1 VVLDSLG
8 RNIETLY
15 RPRAATAP
23 QLIHCIKECILFN
36 CNHKSYF
43 HRSISKCMRNLI
55 MNSSQFSLATLFT
68 LLILLYTQANANDGL
83 ASCSGPTLD
92 TTHQN
97 STKSLTSPI
106 SLWKVDNLSLTRGQN
121 FTIYIESNPSVGDNW
136 NVSFDS
142 NLTSLLGQNFKS
154 TSIEQPPPPGGG
166 GILYF
171 TFQGENVGNS
181 ILNFQNNFRGHFI
194 KDTKLINVSVT
205 C

>member
-1 VVLDSLG
+1 M
-8 RNIETLY
+8 RNI
-15 RPRAATAP
+15 
-23 QLIHCIKECILFN
+23 
-36 CNHKSYF
+36 
-43 HRSISKCMRNLI
+43 I
-55 MNSSQFSLATLFT
+55 MNSCQFSLATLFT

-97 STKSLTSPI
+97 FTKSLTSPI
-106 SLWKVDNLSLTRGQN
+106 NLWKVDNLSLTRGQN

-142 NLTSLLGQNFKS
+142 NLTPLLGQNFKS
-154 TSIEQPPPPGGG
+154 TSIEQPSPPGSG